1 MIYLFDIENGKVI
14 PTEHTYTIKE
24 FADIHSLFG
33 ENAVKIFSYIFY
45 MSYEGEQNVF
55 FNIEEDKREEEI
67 LKSLELTK
75 EDVSHKEVTDAI
87 NKAKRLYETPTK
99 RLYNTMKI
107 AVDKISEYMMKTALS
122 GGRDGNFDEFIKAT
136 TNFEK
141 IASSYEERLDKLKK
155 EESTRTR
162 GKIKTAYDQ

>member
-1 MIYLFDIENGKVI
+1 MIYLFDIENGNII

-24 FADIHSLFG
+24 FKDIH
-33 ENAVKIFSYIFY
+33 NIYKDKAVKVFAYIFY

-55 FNIEEDKREEEI
+55 FNIEEDSRETEI
-67 LKSLELTK
+67 LKSLELEKDFVNTN
-75 EDVSHKEVTDAI
+75 EVKIAI
-87 NKAKRLYETPTK
+87 EKAKKLYETPTK

-122 GGRDGNFDEFIKAT
+122 GGKDGNFDEFIKAT

>member
-1 MIYLFDIENGKVI
+1 MIYLFDIENGKII
-14 PTEHTYTIKE
+14 PTEHTYAIKE
-24 FADIHSLFG
+24 FDAIHKLYK
-33 ENAVKIFSYIFY
+33 ENAVKVFAYIFY

-55 FNIEEDKREEEI
+55 FNIEEDKKEDEI
-67 LKSLELTK
+67 LKSIGLDKDIVNTK
-75 EDVSHKEVTDAI
+75 EVKTAI
-87 NKAKRLYETPTK
+87 EKAKKLYETPTK
-99 RLYNTMKI
+99 RLFNTMKI
-107 AVDKISEYMMKTALS
+107 AVDKISDYMMKTALS

-155 EESTRTR
+155 EESSKTR